1 MVKRLGHGIIRTQ
14 IQHTDSVTDLTARRQ
29 NNHRRVIF
37 RRAVR
42 AQKAAPI
49 PVGQHDIQQNQVVF
63 TRLYKGRRVSNLSCV
78 INSMAI
84 KTNARRNSVRK
95 LEIVFDQKVFHRARQ
110 LSLQVT
116 GLCQVTM
123 IVYRHGAVRRTA
135 TKRENKMKTL
145 KMGRRALMATA
156 IATFGLGNAAFADGH
171 QVLDDIHFLI
181 PGGAGGGWDGT
192 ARGTGEAL
200 TEAGLVGSASYENMS
215 GGGGGVAIGYM
226 IENAE
231 SLDNTLMVNST
242 PIVIRSLTGVFPHN
256 FRDLTLVSGTIG
268 DYAAIVVG
276 KDSPINSMDDLLA
289 AWDADQNGTPIGGGS
304 VPGGMDHLVAA
315 MVMEASGRD
324 ALGVNYIPYD
334 AGGTAMA
341 ALLSGEIAALSTG
354 FSEAVDLSNA
364 GEVKII
370 GVTADERV
378 DAAPDA
384 MTMME
389 QGIDTTFVNWR
400 GFFAAPGLADDKL
413 EAYKTAIAAMYD
425 TPEWEAVRAR
435 NGWVNIHNPGDEFE
449 AFLEEQETVI
459 GDLMRK
465 LGFL

>member
-1 MVKRLGHGIIRTQ
+1 M
-14 IQHTDSVTDLTARRQ
+14 
-29 NNHRRVIF
+29 
-37 RRAVR
+37 
-42 AQKAAPI
+42 
-49 PVGQHDIQQNQVVF
+49 
-63 TRLYKGRRVSNLSCV
+63 SNFEL
-78 INSMAI
+78 
-84 KTNARRNSVRK
+84 
-95 LEIVFDQKVFHRARQ
+95 
-110 LSLQVT
+110 
-116 GLCQVTM
+116 
-123 IVYRHGAVRRTA
+123 
-135 TKRENKMKTL
+135 
-145 KMGRRALMATA
+145 GRRAF
-156 IATFGLGNAAFADGH
+156 IAAVAAFGLTGPAIADGH
-171 QVLDDIHFLI
+171 QVVDSIHFLI

-215 GGGGGVAIGYM
+215 GGGGGKAIGFL

-231 SLDNTLMVNST
+231 SNHGTLMVNST

-276 KDSPINSMDDLLA
+276 KDSPINSMDDLLSA
-289 AWDADQNGTPIGGGS
+289 YDADPSATAIGGGS

-315 MVMEASGRD
+315 MVMEAAGKD
-324 ALGVNYIPYD
+324 ALGVKYIPYD
-334 AGGTAMA
+334 AGGKAMA

-354 FSEAVDLSNA
+354 FSEAVDLANA

-378 DAAPDA
+378 AAAPDA
-384 MTMME
+384 QTMKE

-400 GFFAAPGLADDKL
+400 GFFGAPGLPDDKL
-413 EAYKTAIAAMYD
+413 AMYQDAIAKMYE

-435 NGWVNIHNPGDEFE
+435 NGWVNIHNPGDDFQS
-449 AFLEEQETVI
+449 FLEDQEQVI
-459 GDLMRK
+459 GDLMKK